1 MAMGAAWFERLAGL
15 VYRRLLSG
23 PRVRQ
28 CAHKVILRLIPR
40 SIQVGPARLFLDPS
54 DPVISGA
61 LTLGVYER
69 QEMAFFNRFI
79 GQARVFVDVG
89 ANVGLYT
96 ALAQRQMHPSSA
108 VVAVEPH
115 PRAFELL
122 QRNIEAN
129 REGEPQGRP
138 LVMAF
143 NIAAG
148 ASQGMATLHCNRD
161 NGGDHRLTAPWA
173 GHLQGA
179 WSAQPVQVR
188 RLDHLLLQ
196 QGLSEVDF
204 IKIDVQGYEAEVV
217 KGLAE
222 TLRRSARVV
231 LMSEFWPAGLAS
243 SGGAARYLALLGEL
257 GMEVFQLRPSRTGW
271 LEPLSDPVAL
281 VVSLAGDRY
290 TTLVALKG
298 FKASDFVGWPRCSG
312 TTPQS
317 STRRR

>member
-1 MAMGAAWFERLAGL
+1 MAIGAAWFERLAGL

-28 CAHKVILRLIPR
+28 WAHWVILRLIPR
-40 SIQVGPARLFLDPS
+40 SIRVGPARLFLDPS

-79 GQARVFVDVG
+79 GQANTFVDVG

-96 ALAQRQMHPSSA
+96 ALALRQMPAKSA

-115 PRAFELL
+115 PHAFELL

-129 REGEPQGRP
+129 RESAPQGRQ
-138 LVMAF
+138 LSVMAF
-143 NIAAG
+143 NLAAG
-148 ASQGMATLHCNRD
+148 SSQGTSTLHCNRD
-161 NGGDHRLTAPWA
+161 NGGDHRLTAP
-173 GHLQGA
+173 GPEHLQGA
-179 WSAQPVQVR
+179 WSTQPVQVQ

-243 SGGAARYLALLGEL
+243 SGGAARYLLLLEEL
-257 GMEVFQLRPSRTGW
+257 GMEVFQLRPSRKGW
-271 LEPLSDPVAL
+271 LEPLSDPMAL

-298 FKASDFVGWPRCSG
+298 FKASDFDGQPGRQV
-312 TTPQS
+312 
-317 STRRR
+317 

>member
-1 MAMGAAWFERLAGL
+1 MAMWAAWLERLAGL

-23 PRVRQ
+23 PRVRPWVHQ
-28 CAHKVILRLIPR
+28 VILRLIPR
-40 SIQVGPARLFLDPS
+40 SIRVGPARLFLDPR

-79 GQARVFVDVG
+79 GQANTFVDVG

-96 ALAQRQMHPSSA
+96 ALALRQMTATSA

-129 REGEPQGRP
+129 RESATEGGS

-148 ASQGMATLHCNRD
+148 SSQGTATLHCNRD
-161 NGGDHRLTAPWA
+161 NGGDHRLTAP
-173 GHLQGA
+173 GPEHPQGA
-179 WSAQPVQVR
+179 WSAQTVQVQ

-231 LMSEFWPAGLAS
+231 LMSEFWPAGLAH

-257 GMEVFQLRPSRTGW
+257 GMAVFQLRPSGKGW
-271 LEPLSDPVAL
+271 LKPLSDPMAL
-281 VVSLAGDRY
+281 VASLAGDRY

-298 FKASDFVGWPRCSG
+298 FKPSDFDGQPGRQV
-312 TTPQS
+312 
-317 STRRR
+317 